1 MCYYSGMT
9 RKRLTREESRDQTRQ
24 RLLDA
29 ALKLIARKG
38 LAGTSVEDIAG
49 AAGYTRGAFYSNFG
63 GKNDLFIELLRRDHE
78 QATAELHELLDN
90 DLPLEQI
97 QSRTRQMY
105 GQLYR
110 DNECFMN
117 WTEAR
122 MMAVRDTKF
131 RAKLA
136 ALMTEKRGQIASL
149 ISYFYQRA
157 GATPPAS
164 PDDMATGFM
173 SLAEGVKLFMLSN
186 PDEMTSDKA
195 ETVLTLFVDSIMELA
210 LLQGERPANR

>member
-1 MCYYSGMT
+1 MT

-29 ALKLIARKG
+29 ALKLIAKKG

-63 GKNDLFIELLRRDHE
+63 GKSDLFIELLRRDHQ
-78 QATAELHELLDN
+78 QATGELKTLLNNEL
-90 DLPLEQI
+90 PVEQI
-97 QSRTRQMY
+97 QSRTREMY

-136 ALMTEKRGQIASL
+136 ALMAEKRGQIAEL
-149 ISYFYQRA
+149 IAYFYQRVGVA
-157 GATPPAS
+157 PPTS
-164 PDDMATGFM
+164 PDVMAMGFM
-173 SLAEGVKLFMLSN
+173 SLAEGVKLLMLSS
-186 PDEMTSDKA
+186 PHEMTTDKA
-195 ETVLTLFVDSIMELA
+195 ETILTLFVDSIMELA
-210 LLQGERPANR
+210 LLQREMPAGD